1 MRNWGKKAQFVL
13 FFVDIIVFVLTSLYH
28 YQTLLIIFKSWVVG
42 NDVPTWFLLLQVQ
55 DIDYAVVSCFD
66 QSEWVKWQLEEMS
79 ILLHKQKI
87 DIEIMIHST
96 KTVWIVKA

>member
-1 MRNWGKKAQFVL
+1 M
-13 FFVDIIVFVLTSLYH
+13 I
-28 YQTLLIIFKSWVVG
+28 
-42 NDVPTWFLLLQVQ
+42 LLLQVQ
-55 DIDYAVVSCFD
+55 DIDYAVISCFD

-96 KTVWIVKA
+96 KTVWIAKA